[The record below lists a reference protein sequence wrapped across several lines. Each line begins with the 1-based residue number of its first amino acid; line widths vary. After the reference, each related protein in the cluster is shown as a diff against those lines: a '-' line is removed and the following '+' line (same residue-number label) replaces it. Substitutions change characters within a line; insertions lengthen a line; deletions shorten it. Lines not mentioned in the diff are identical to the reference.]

1 MKNNSHLTALVF
13 IVIATLALAAC
24 AETWDG
30 VKRDFGS
37 LSEAVTKTTNNARES
52 LSQPSNSATVIM
64 QDKLCPAV
72 MINPKL
78 ASITEFNDPEKNS
91 DDMIVSK
98 FKVVD
103 SNTICE
109 IDGDYVAMQIDIV
122 FEGSL
127 GPEAKRRS
135 GDKVFFSYPYFV
147 AVFDLEG
154 NQLAEEVFAASVN
167 YDNGEEKK
175 KMVETIRQ
183 RLPLEKGVAPYQ
195 IGIGFSL
202 TEDQMVYN
210 GVTEQK

>member
-1 MKNNSHLTALVF
+1 MKNNNRLIALAF
-13 IVIATLALAAC
+13 IVIASFALSAC

-91 DDMIVSK
+91 DNMIVSK

-103 SNTICE
+103 SNTLCE

-127 GPEAKRRS
+127 GPEAKRKS

-183 RLPLEKGVAPYQ
+183 RLPLEKGNAPYQ

>member
-1 MKNNSHLTALVF
+1 MKNNNRLIALAF
-13 IVIATLALAAC
+13 IVIASFALSAC

-91 DDMIVSK
+91 DNMIVSK

-103 SNTICE
+103 SNTLCE

-127 GPEAKRRS
+127 GPEAKRKS

-183 RLPLEKGVAPYQ
+183 RLPLEKGIAPYQ

>member
-52 LSQPSNSATVIM
+52 LSQPSDSATVIM